1 MPFSDLFKG
10 VFQKIYIASET
21 PKHLNVISSSP
32 STLPP
37 ASAQRLCC
45 SMEGKS
51 NDNKHPQ
58 LINIGIFPFLHD
70 MITAWDGVPVGF
82 VVKQNVKCLN
92 HTTTQMMLKIN
103 LFRSAFFIGHFL
115 HTHSLDGLLY
125 PTHTHTQSSG
135 WQHGG
140 YSIISSGVNNKQITR
155 TKNRHTGSQALRRIH
170 WNSARLMAQMPHL
183 YIEAAKDMTSLPVW
197 LM

>member
-1 MPFSDLFKG
+1 MMVASVSHSASWFSLTKCNSGKQTLHKTHIISLLRRIIHCVPFSDLFKG

-21 PKHLNVISSSP
+21 PKHINVISSSP

-58 LINIGIFPFLHD
+58 LINMGIFPFLHD

-92 HTTTQMMLKIN
+92 HTTQMMLKIN

-125 PTHTHTQSSG
+125 PPHTQT
-135 WQHGG
+135 H
-140 YSIISSGVNNKQITR
+140 
-155 TKNRHTGSQALRRIH
+155 NRVAGNMVATA
-170 WNSARLMAQMPHL
+170 
-183 YIEAAKDMTSLPVW
+183 
-197 LM
+197 